1 MPLTLSPICIY
12 AALRSHLRFTCADHM
27 EVLGRTEHF
36 HNLLMPL
43 TFSISRADHFQI
55 IYCSMQPCGAS
66 NVLGG
71 TLVGFKFATVDA
83 SAVTLS
89 IISTAVLM
97 LTNNMP
103 HSTLLCACYC
113 QNLTCFVIIINYYS
127 RLRVVS
133 QSLNLAIHNNSEA
146 FFNVT
151 SRRSQSLNL
160 VIQNNTEELFNA
172 TSCRSQSQNFVIQNN
187 T

>member
-1 MPLTLSPICIY
+1 
-12 AALRSHLRFTCADHM
+12 
-27 EVLGRTEHF
+27 
-36 HNLLMPL
+36 
-43 TFSISRADHFQI
+43 
-55 IYCSMQPCGAS
+55 MQPCGAY
-66 NVLGG
+66 NVLGV
-71 TLVGFKFATVDA
+71 TLVGYKFATVDA

-97 LTNNMP
+97 ITNNMP
-103 HSTLLCACYC
+103 RSTLLCACYC
-113 QNLTCFVIIINYYS
+113 QNGTCVVLIINEFS

-133 QSLNLAIHNNSEA
+133 QSLNLAILNNSEA

-172 TSCRSQSQNFVIQNN
+172 TSCRSQLLNLAIRN
-187 T
+187 TTKAF